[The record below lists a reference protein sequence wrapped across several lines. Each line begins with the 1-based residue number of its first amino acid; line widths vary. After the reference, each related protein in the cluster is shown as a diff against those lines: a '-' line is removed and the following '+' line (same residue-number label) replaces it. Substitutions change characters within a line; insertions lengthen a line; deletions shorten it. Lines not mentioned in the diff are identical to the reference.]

1 VTTLTGKR
9 LLLVGEDLELAS
21 LVAGAVTRLGAQVGG
36 VRSGRGALDALA
48 ARKPDVAVLDVPVAD
63 VRASELVDA
72 FVGAGVATV
81 VVSGV
86 YRGPRASDE
95 IRRRGVRDVFE
106 KPFQVEALVAAV
118 ARSVGVEAPPPITD
132 EALDEVT
139 GSRTLTREEFRD
151 AIAASVLP
159 LDAPPPLPGARAR
172 DGLAMPLPDVPRS
185 RPAAEPPPP
194 TRGDLAQS
202 TVPRLLVALH
212 VGQATGALT
221 LEHGGLRKILVVE
234 KGVPVY
240 AASNVAAERFAAIC
254 VRRGAATPEAIE
266 TMQRAAPGER
276 TGDALVARGILTP
289 EKRQE
294 LLVGQIRAIVWS
306 TFAWREGRY
315 DFQQGR
321 PPASRVPLQVPMAD
335 LVLDGIRRTGTL
347 PVLRAELPATTHLAP
362 SPDPAFELYAL
373 KLQRGEAK
381 LLALADGTKNVSD
394 LIRLSEVPERDALA
408 FLQACRVMRVLD
420 EVERVLAS
428 TRRIGFM

>member
-1 VTTLTGKR
+1 MPALSGKR

-21 LVAGAVTRLGAQVGG
+21 LVAGAATRLGAQVGG
-36 VRSGRGALDALA
+36 VRSGRGALEVLSS
-48 ARKPDVAVLDVPVAD
+48 RKPDAAVLDVPVAD

-72 FVGAGVATV
+72 FVAAGVATV

-86 YRGPRASDE
+86 YRGSRSSDE
-95 IRRRGVRDVFE
+95 IRRRGVSDVFE

-118 ARSVGVEAPPPITD
+118 ARSVGIDPPPAIAE
-132 EALDEVT
+132 EARDEVT

-159 LDAPPPLPGARAR
+159 LEGPPPIPGSRPL
-172 DGLAMPLPDVPRS
+172 DGLAMPLPDAPRH
-185 RPAAEPPPP
+185 RPAAEAPPP
-194 TRGDLAQS
+194 TRGDLAQT

-221 LEHGGLRKILVVE
+221 LEHAGLRKILVVE

-240 AASNVAAERFAAIC
+240 AASNVGAERFAAIC
-254 VRRGAATPEAIE
+254 VRRGAVTPEAIE
-266 TMQRAAPGER
+266 TMQRAAPTER
-276 TGDALVARGILTP
+276 TGDALVARGILTQ
-289 EKRQE
+289 EKRTE
-294 LLVGQIRAIVWS
+294 LLLGQVRAIVWS

-315 DFQQGR
+315 EFQHGR
-321 PPASRVPLQVPMAD
+321 PPATRVPLEVPMAD
-335 LVLDGIRRTGTL
+335 LVLDGIRRTATL
-347 PVLRAELPATTHLAP
+347 PALRSELPASTHLAP

-381 LLALADGTKNVSD
+381 LLALADGTKNVAD
-394 LIRLSEVPERDALA
+394 LIRLSDVAERDALA